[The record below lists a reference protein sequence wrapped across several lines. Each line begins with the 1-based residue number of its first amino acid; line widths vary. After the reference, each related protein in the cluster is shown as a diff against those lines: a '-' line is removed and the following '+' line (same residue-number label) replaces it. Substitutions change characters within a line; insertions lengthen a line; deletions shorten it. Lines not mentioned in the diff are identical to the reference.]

1 MRNFTEKLKDF
12 LYDATDYV
20 LILVI
25 IVGVAVII
33 GWRLDILFAKDM
45 DKHDIDNDKTT
56 ITNIVDNDK
65 DSHNDKEKDN
75 IDDSTNNDIEDNNV
89 DIDNNNN
96 NNNIDTNDNEV
107 DEGNNDSIS
116 DNDTIIDTNPNT
128 EEIITLKIP
137 SGSLPPTIANIL
149 LEKGLIDNKM
159 DFLIKSQELKL
170 DTKLKSGE
178 FKIKKGTSLE
188 ELIKTLAK

>member
-1 MRNFTEKLKDF
+1 MKNFVEKIKDF
-12 LYDATDYV
+12 LYDATDYL

-25 IVGVAVII
+25 VVGVVAVI

-45 DKHDIDNDKTT
+45 DKIDGDHEKPPITIVDSGEKSDTTDKEIDKDEDNDANENKDNEDKIDNTDDNENKDNTGSEVDQNTNNDDK
-56 ITNIVDNDK
+56 DK
-65 DSHNDKEKDN
+65 DSQ
-75 IDDSTNNDIEDNNV
+75 S
-89 DIDNNNN
+89 
-96 NNNIDTNDNEV
+96 
-107 DEGNNDSIS
+107 S
-116 DNDTIIDTNPNT
+116 T
-128 EEIITLKIP
+128 EEIVVVKIP
-137 SGSLPPTIANIL
+137 SGSFPPAIANIL

-188 ELIKTLAK
+188 DLIKLLAK

>member
-1 MRNFTEKLKDF
+1 MRNFTEKIKDF

-89 DIDNNNN
+89 DIDNNN

>member
-89 DIDNNNN
+89 DIDNNN

>member
-1 MRNFTEKLKDF
+1 MKNFVEKMKDF

-25 IVGVAVII
+25 IVGVVAVI

-45 DKHDIDNDKTT
+45 DKSVADHDKAPITDAPSNNDNNHNDDENAAKNDTDDNDSEDS
-56 ITNIVDNDK
+56 VDN
-65 DSHNDKEKDN
+65 SSEAKDN
-75 IDDSTNNDIEDNNV
+75 QES
-89 DIDNNNN
+89 NNNGS
-96 NNNIDTNDNEV
+96 E
-107 DEGNNDSIS
+107 S
-116 DNDTIIDTNPNT
+116 DNKDENTDAETNT
-128 EEIITLKIP
+128 DEIITFKIP
-137 SGSLPPTIANIL
+137 SGSFPPAIANIL

-178 FKIKKGTSLE
+178 FNIKKGTSLE
-188 ELIKTLAK
+188 EIIRILAK